1 MNNLFT
7 VKQLKA
13 GKVSTGPLLRAT
25 SAGGIYIPHG
35 GVIVTL
41 ELEVELP
48 DVPLMF
54 MLHEVVSSSVSIQ
67 VDKIEKS
74 GPSQVS
80 ARIITDSPTTTSGD
94 LILDLFAVT
103 PVFFRGVPAQDAP
116 QNASRIVGRQL
127 EGTTV
132 SLTTLDAELAE
143 QISDEISE
151 TLRSVDTP
159 AAPLK
164 DEAGLK
170 ALIKKAA
177 ESVPGLSDKA
187 APAVVHDVFDQLSK
201 KLTPAP
207 KTKKSKKK

>member
-7 VKQLKA
+7 VKQVN
-13 GKVSTGPLLRAT
+13 GQKVTTGPILRAT
-25 SAGGIYIPHG
+25 STGSIYIPRG

-80 ARIITDSPTTTSGD
+80 ARIITDNPTTTSGD
-94 LILDLFAVT
+94 LVLDLFAVT
-103 PVFFRGVPAQDAP
+103 PVFFRGVPAVDAP
-116 QNASRIVGRQL
+116 QNASRIVERQL
-127 EGTTV
+127 EGTTA
-132 SLTTLDAELAE
+132 SLTTLDE
-143 QISDEISE
+143 Q
-151 TLRSVDTP
+151 SVSS
-159 AAPLK
+159 LK